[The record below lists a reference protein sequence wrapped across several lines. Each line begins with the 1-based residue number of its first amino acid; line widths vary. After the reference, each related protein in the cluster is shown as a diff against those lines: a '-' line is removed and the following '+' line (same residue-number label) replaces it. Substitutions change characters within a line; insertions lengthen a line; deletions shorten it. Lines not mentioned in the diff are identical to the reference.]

1 MKLSFPDRFSV
12 GVLTRQQVESSISWL
27 VVIGF
32 LVGVGGSYL
41 LGNHVISLAIIV
53 LGIGGILVGVAILT
67 LLNWSKIGRRHIV
80 SLKKKLPRITS
91 EWRYRPKETFRT
103 RIAAS
108 KPNAETSDLLSPNP
122 FVAKRNNSAWSN
134 DDSLPSHPLVTFKR
148 SYGAHHETALANP

>member
-41 LGNHVISLAIIV
+41 LGNHVISLIIVV
-53 LGIGGILVGVAILT
+53 LGIAGILVGVAILT
-67 LLNWSKIGRRHIV
+67 LLNGSKVDRTRSV
-80 SLKKKLPRITS
+80 PLERKVRPRIIS

-134 DDSLPSHPLVTFKR
+134 DDSLPSHP
-148 SYGAHHETALANP
+148 